1 MATAHAKLRGLKPST
16 AEYHFLKELA
26 SLENYGTEFHTA
38 RNTEGNHLNI
48 GVSSEELRIYDAE
61 SNFVER

>member
-1 MATAHAKLRGLKPST
+1 MATAHAKLRGLKPSK